1 MRIDNNI
8 QKLDTVSAEYI
19 KKVDRPVSNRY
30 NVEEVIEQLRLFH
43 GHVTIQTMFLKG
55 TTGTGEDVNNTG
67 DEFVTPWLE
76 ALKRIGPKD
85 VMIYTIDRETPQQTL
100 QKASREELNSIRD
113 RVTALGIPCTASY

>member
-1 MRIDNNI
+1 
-8 QKLDTVSAEYI
+8 
-19 KKVDRPVSNRY
+19 
-30 NVEEVIEQLRLFH
+30 
-43 GHVTIQTMFLKG
+43 MFLKG

-76 ALKRIGPKD
+76 ALKRIAPKD